1 MKPTVYSFPSMSMLL
16 FLSVLLALFVASLS
30 VRSRFAPLTPDKTQ
44 PLRGI
49 WAVLIVAFHLSHVA
63 PADKALAAV
72 FHWGAPVVA
81 LFFFISGYGLM
92 QQFKR
97 RGQDYLNDF
106 FFRRVGMGILLPWL
120 LAYVLYLL
128 VTGAGGWSLS
138 SSVKGLLG
146 AGRTTLPYS
155 WYVFA
160 ILWLYAGFYVCGRFL
175 PRRWIGPALTLW
187 SLFSMLYVF
196 GAGWERCWY
205 VTTLAFPAGVCYA
218 SFEPVLLA
226 SFARRRWAY
235 GAAFLLMLSLA
246 GGFYGLKA
254 EWSYAGV
261 YVFLPLLVMLPFTRL
276 RVERLDACGALTWLS
291 GMAYEIY
298 LCQGT
303 AFFLTRKFLPERSG
317 AALFIVVAF
326 IVTFALAW
334 GVSRAARIISIVLT
348 KR

>member
-1 MKPTVYSFPSMSMLL
+1 MSMLL

-30 VRSRFAPLTPDKTQ
+30 VRPRFAPLTPDKTQ

>member
-1 MKPTVYSFPSMSMLL
+1 MSMLL

-30 VRSRFAPLTPDKTQ
+30 VRPRFAPLTPDKTQ

-326 IVTFALAW
+326 IVTFAIAW
-334 GVSRAARIISIVLT
+334 GVSRAARMATTVL
-348 KR
+348 KKK

>member
-1 MKPTVYSFPSMSMLL
+1 MSMLL

-30 VRSRFAPLTPDKTQ
+30 VRLRFAPLTPDKTQ

>member
-1 MKPTVYSFPSMSMLL
+1 MKPTVHSFPSMSMLL

-30 VRSRFAPLTPDKTQ
+30 VRPRFAPLTPDKTQ

>member
-1 MKPTVYSFPSMSMLL
+1 MLL

-30 VRSRFAPLTPDKTQ
+30 VRPRFAPLTPDKTQ

-218 SFEPVLLA
+218 SFEPVLLV

-326 IVTFALAW
+326 IVTFAIAW
-334 GVSRAARIISIVLT
+334 GVSRAARMATTVL
-348 KR
+348 KKK

>member
-1 MKPTVYSFPSMSMLL
+1 MSMLL
-16 FLSVLLALFVASLS
+16 FLSVLMALFVVSLS
-30 VRSRFAPLTPDKTQ
+30 GRARFAPLTPDKTQ

-49 WAVLIVAFHLSHVA
+49 WAVLIVAFHLSHIP
-63 PADKALAAV
+63 PADKALTAV
-72 FHWGAPVVA
+72 FHWGAPVVS
-81 LFFFISGYGLM
+81 LFFFMSGYGLM
-92 QQFKR
+92 QQLRR

-138 SSVKGLLG
+138 AAVTGLLS

-160 ILWLYAGFYVCGRFL
+160 ILWLYSGFYVCGRFL
-175 PRRWIGPALTLW
+175 SRRWIGLALTMW
-187 SLFSMLYVF
+187 SLVSMLYAF

-235 GAAFLLMLSLA
+235 VAAFLLMLSFA
-246 GGFYGLKA
+246 GGLYGLKA
-254 EWSYAGV
+254 EWAYAGV

-276 RVERLDACGALTWLS
+276 RVERWGACGAFSWLS

-303 AFFLTRKFLPERSG
+303 AFLLTRKFLPEHSG
-317 AALFIVVAF
+317 AVLFIMVAF
-326 IVTFALAW
+326 IVTFALSW
-334 GVSRAARIISIVLT
+334 GVSRVSRMATTVIR
-348 KR
+348 KK

>member
-1 MKPTVYSFPSMSMLL
+1 MLL

-30 VRSRFAPLTPDKTQ
+30 VRPRFAPLTPDKTQ

-106 FFRRVGMGILLPWL
+106 FLRRVGIGILLPWL

-261 YVFLPLLVMLPFTRL
+261 YVFLPLLVMLPFTKL

-303 AFFLTRKFLPERSG
+303 AFFLARKFLPERSG

-334 GVSRAARIISIVLT
+334 GVSRAARMATTVL
-348 KR
+348 KKK

>member
-1 MKPTVYSFPSMSMLL
+1 MLL

>member
-1 MKPTVYSFPSMSMLL
+1 MLL

-30 VRSRFAPLTPDKTQ
+30 VRPRFAPLTPDKTQ

-326 IVTFALAW
+326 IVTFAIAW
-334 GVSRAARIISIVLT
+334 GVSRAARMATTVL
-348 KR
+348 KKK

>member
-1 MKPTVYSFPSMSMLL
+1 MLL

-30 VRSRFAPLTPDKTQ
+30 VRPRFAPLTPDKTQ

>member
-1 MKPTVYSFPSMSMLL
+1 MSMLL

-72 FHWGAPVVA
+72 FHWGAPVVS
-81 LFFFISGYGLM
+81 LFFFMSGYGLM
-92 QQFKR
+92 QQLRR

-106 FFRRVGMGILLPWL
+106 FPRRVGMGILLPWL

-175 PRRWIGPALTLW
+175 PRRWVGPALTLW

-226 SFARRRWAY
+226 SFARRCWAY

-261 YVFLPLLVMLPFTRL
+261 YVFLPLLVMLPFTKL

-326 IVTFALAW
+326 AVTFALAW